1 MAQNQLDRLIGG
13 MATFTIEKTTQN
25 GTSVTK
31 VTDYDLKPLVTHT
44 TNKTTAYAVYHMEDY
59 TDYLGSQNF
68 FVKMTTDQ
76 LWKRWHEIIGD

>member
-1 MAQNQLDRLIGG
+1 MADGV
-13 MATFTIEKTTQN
+13 
-25 GTSVTK
+25 TSSEMEIKLLNVARASIK
-31 VTDYDLKPLVTHT
+31 ELR
-44 TNKTTAYAVYHMEDY
+44 EDY